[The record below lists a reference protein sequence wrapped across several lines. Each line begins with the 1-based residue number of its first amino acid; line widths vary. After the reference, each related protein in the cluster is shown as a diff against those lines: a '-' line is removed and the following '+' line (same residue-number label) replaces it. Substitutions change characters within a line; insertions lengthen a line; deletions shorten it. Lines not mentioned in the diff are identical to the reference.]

1 MDNHI
6 LELAIPIYK
15 IHKSHTVYIINIITN
30 YPPFSIPSN
39 TISSTNYFS
48 INKRYSQFYN
58 LHYSIKKYLPTN
70 LQFPS
75 KKLFGNLN
83 EKTIEN
89 RREILENY
97 LKYVC
102 NYIIINKLENE
113 KIGKILI
120 KFITS
125 YLF

>member
-1 MDNHI
+1 M
-6 LELAIPIYK
+6 
-15 IHKSHTVYIINIITN
+15 
-30 YPPFSIPSN
+30 
-39 TISSTNYFS
+39 
-48 INKRYSQFYN
+48 
-58 LHYSIKKYLPTN
+58 PTN